1 MPLPIPTSTRQYFKP
16 FAASWL
22 QFDLKTGWLLLAV
35 FSLTRFALVLYANV
49 TKSYQVVALVFV
61 AMMVLPFV
69 LLTRAGRQKI
79 GVVWPT
85 HWWGVLLG
93 GLLGML
99 SCAGLFYVASY
110 CFDLTPSNPLVYIS
124 HTYQVPS
131 VLREDTRL
139 TYFLIYAGT
148 SMLFSPIG
156 EELFYRGLVHE
167 CFSARMGNNKATLL
181 DSAAFAVVHLAHF
194 GFVYSGQG
202 WHFLFWPSFLW
213 VISLFV
219 SCLLFSASRVR
230 SGSIVGAM
238 AAHALFNV
246 TMSYFIFYHIL

>member
-1 MPLPIPTSTRQYFKP
+1 MPIPIPTPAKQYFKP
-16 FAASWL
+16 FAARWL
-22 QFDLKTGWLLLAV
+22 QFDLKTGGLLLAV
-35 FSLTRFALVLYANV
+35 FSLARFALVLHANV
-49 TKSYQVVALVFV
+49 TRSYQVVALVFV
-61 AMMVLPFV
+61 AMTALPFV

-79 GVVWPT
+79 GMVWPT
-85 HWWGVLLG
+85 HWRGVLLG

-99 SCAGLFYVASY
+99 SCAGLFYGASC
-110 CFDLTPSNPLVYIS
+110 CFGLTQGNPLVYIS
-124 HTYQVPS
+124 RTYQVPS
-131 VLREDTRL
+131 VLSEDIRL

-167 CFSARMGNNKATLL
+167 CFSASIGNKRATML

-194 GFVYSGQG
+194 GLVYSGQG
-202 WHFLFWPSFLW
+202 WHFLFWPSLLW
-213 VISLFV
+213 IISLFV
-219 SCLLFSASRVR
+219 SCLLFSVGRAR